1 MGYKDSITDYG
12 FGQLGSSYIT
22 GNAADPIVPPTGKV
36 FVAITFLANTVF
48 EDSAGLVAERVAA
61 PGATS
66 LVPSTAD
73 GDIYIST
80 QQPANDLAA
89 SSETTT
95 EGSGGIIIGG
105 TAESDAVTF
114 SKGMTIYGRW
124 TSIQTY
130 SGSCIAYLGV

>member
-1 MGYKDSITDYG
+1 MAYKDITEYG

-22 GNAADPIVPPTGKV
+22 GNATDAIVPPTGKI
-36 FVAITFLANTVF
+36 FIAITFLADTIF
-48 EDSAGLVAERVAA
+48 EDDGGLVAERVI
-61 PGATS
+61 GT
-66 LVPSTAD
+66 PSTLD

-105 TAESDAVTF
+105 TTEADAVTF
-114 SKGMTIYGRW
+114 PKGMTIYGRW
-124 TSIQTY
+124 TSVQTY
-130 SGSCIAYLGV
+130 SGACIAYIGV